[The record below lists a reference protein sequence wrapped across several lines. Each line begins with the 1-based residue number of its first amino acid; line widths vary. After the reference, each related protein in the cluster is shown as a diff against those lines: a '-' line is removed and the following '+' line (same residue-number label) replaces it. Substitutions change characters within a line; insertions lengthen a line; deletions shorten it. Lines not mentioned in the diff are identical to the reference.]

1 MADVSETRILPPEF
15 IEAAGKNYLSD
26 LGTATGQY
34 GTADLSKVYGP
45 QYVAGL
51 DPLQQQAQGL
61 ATAGVGSYQP
71 FLNTAAAH
79 QAAAAGYTGQAA
91 AGQATAAGY
100 AAPGAYT
107 QFQSPYQQDVID
119 TTMADFDTQAAKGLP
134 ALRAKAI
141 GQGAFGGGREG
152 VQMAEYQSASDKNRA
167 SVLAQLNQQG
177 FNQAQQLRQQAL
189 QNQMNLSNAQLG
201 LGQSE
206 LGLGQGQLGLAGS
219 QAGFLGQDVGA
230 LSTLGAMNQQQK
242 QQTLSAQQ
250 QLAQQ
255 QLNQPM
261 HAAQQYGS
269 GVTQLIAGYP
279 GQTTQMTQPSANPL
293 MTAIGAGGTLA
304 GIYGAMTGK
313 FNANPLL
320 QNRYS

>member
-51 DPLQQQAQGL
+51 DP
-61 ATAGVGSYQP
+61 
-71 FLNTAAAH
+71 
-79 QAAAAGYTGQAA
+79 AGYTGQAA
-91 AGQATAAGY
+91 ADQATAAGY

-255 QLNQPM
+255 QL
-261 HAAQQYGS
+261 
-269 GVTQLIAGYP
+269 TQLIAGYP